1 MDKYELSKLPD
12 VLRLAD
18 MQEELHLND
27 KDFCRRVGFALAA
40 SSWGKIK
47 AGTWST
53 AKVPCSPYGRRY
65 LPA

>member
-47 AGTWST
+47 AGTWSGN
-53 AKVPCSPYGRRY
+53 C
-65 LPA
+65 